1 MQVAFLDLEAP
12 SKQDLKCNLKLDW
25 GLSGRCSTWPAT
37 RSDGSRWSLEDGS
50 CALSPSPFATPITNT
65 AAACLTNDAFDNNGH
80 VSAHH
85 FEITDV
91 ADATI

>member
-1 MQVAFLDLEAP
+1 MQVAFLDLDTT
-12 SKQDLKCNLKLDW
+12 STHDLKYNLKLDW
-25 GLSGRCSTWPAT
+25 GLPGRCSTWPKT
-37 RSDGSRWSLEDGS
+37 RYDGSRWSLEDGS
-50 CALSPSPFATPITNT
+50 CAPSRSPFAKPITNT